1 MLCKGCDNEIPK
13 NHDLKCHKCEKQICK
28 NCGDMDSM
36 ICNICSYVLERD
48 NILNNKAN
56 ENDDDDDYDDDDYDD
71 DYDDDWNTS
80 KCTNCNV
87 KLKDEANECHVCGLM
102 LGGAPSGSIGV
113 FGEEDFDHD

>member
-1 MLCKGCDNEIPK
+1 
-13 NHDLKCHKCEKQICK
+13 
-28 NCGDMDSM
+28 MDSM
-36 ICNICSYVLERD
+36 ICNICSYVLEQD

-56 ENDDDDDYDDDDYDD
+56 ENDYDDDDDDDYDD
-71 DYDDDWNTS
+71 DYDDYDDDYDDDDWNTS

-113 FGEEDFDHD
+113 SGEEDFDHD